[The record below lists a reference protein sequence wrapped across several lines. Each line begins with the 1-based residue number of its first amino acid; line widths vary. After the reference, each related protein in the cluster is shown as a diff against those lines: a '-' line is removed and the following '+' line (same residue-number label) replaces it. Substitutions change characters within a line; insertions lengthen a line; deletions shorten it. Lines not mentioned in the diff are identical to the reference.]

1 MLNQEEVVSIMKK
14 DIPKLLQA
22 RIEELESALA
32 EANSYIAKYVYG
44 SKNFVDKNNAVINKG
59 VSL

>member
-32 EANSYIAKYVYG
+32 EANSYIAK
-44 SKNFVDKNNAVINKG
+44 
-59 VSL
+59 